1 MMMKKVLLLATLLAA
16 SASSFAATEIR
27 DSQMAQ
33 MKDKVGNISVSVKN
47 GTFAE
52 AMMALSDEADQK
64 GGGYYRI
71 TSLSRAGMG
80 SDIRATAVIYK

>member
-1 MMMKKVLLLATLLAA
+1 MMNKTLIFATLMAFSTL
-16 SASSFAATEIR
+16 SFAATEIR
-27 DSQMAQ
+27 DSQMAD

-52 AMMALSDEADQK
+52 AMMALSKEADQK
-64 GGGYYRI
+64 GAGYYRI

-80 SDIRATAVIYK
+80 SDIRATAAVYK